1 MTGLQPRR
9 GPWLPQEEND
19 LISYFNDIGADWFE
33 ISSRLMTRNA
43 QQCRRRYILDV
54 AKSLIKD
61 ADLSRYNYKGT
72 MEYLRGQDPSSSC
85 KPI

>member
-43 QQCRRRYILDV
+43 QQCRRRYRELV
-54 AKSLIKD
+54 LANAVQLP
-61 ADLSRYNYKGT
+61 LQVRV
-72 MEYLRGQDPSSSC
+72 
-85 KPI
+85 